1 MYFGLFTF
9 TFHNKIHQHS
19 TSSLSSWINLDNMR
33 FRNSFLN
40 WIFLLCE
47 FYFRSYLRMSSV
59 RHIVCII
66 IIIDFFYLAILPRC
80 VKSHRDDVIVI
91 HIIHPCIALIA
102 IAFPFPMCRVQH
114 RLYQEIK
121 ICALLYVDKYIFI
134 KCPSIQSPKCLP
146 STHVFNVWCCDMRED
161 VRCKPD
167 RMSSEQLSAGWVQSL
182 YI

>member
-1 MYFGLFTF
+1 
-9 TFHNKIHQHS
+9 
-19 TSSLSSWINLDNMR
+19 
-33 FRNSFLN
+33 
-40 WIFLLCE
+40 
-47 FYFRSYLRMSSV
+47 MSSV

-146 STHVFNVWCCDMRED
+146 STHVFNV
-161 VRCKPD
+161 
-167 RMSSEQLSAGWVQSL
+167 
-182 YI
+182 